1 MRGENPYFPPR
12 HEFEH
17 GPPHRGR
24 WENYEDEYSTKTWKK
39 DYKSEYDSKRS
50 RDLSSQDKRNPEETS
65 PLHGGG
71 GGGQRG
77 VAMDKAAYRA
87 ELTRQMKEKKQN
99 ELKAKL
105 KREMEDSKKEMEV
118 YDPFGK
124 GGCGAPVRDQH
135 GNLVADLKQMR
146 KINQERL
153 NLSTSPSHRPA
164 SGSGGD
170 DQPSNSPRTILTY
183 DKVDQETQKQAGHM
197 TYRDFLRQQVEEKE
211 RKKEEEKRQQ
221 MMEEQRELER
231 LEKERKK
238 LEEDFKRERERE
250 RQREEEAKRKNEQLK
265 REAEEKKRQAALL
278 AEEEQRREAEQER
291 QLAEAKLRALAER
304 MAQPLPPQ
312 RRAYSPPIP
321 TFRNK
326 DNRPPPQ
333 TSVVAQQQSQMV
345 LTAQEEPVFR
355 SSSPPVPAVLKKM
368 AQEQQNQTEIEPKE
382 STAPQIPSRV
392 GTNSPP
398 SLLTQ
403 RQPSSSTLL
412 PSSSE
417 VPHHSPPRGQTQQ
430 PLPTTSAA
438 ATTQPAASATIAT
451 DNQPSDILK
460 QLAAMR
466 MHLQAELVKKDAI
479 QQRSDHAGIFV
490 RARQQRPKIPGPR
503 IARPKD
509 STTLNALNQ
518 FTHLKYT
525 NPSRGDFVS
534 KYPDLPDT
542 ESVLELQQDALLR
555 HQEQQLAS
563 LKVGKERDRGAGA
576 AIIKQ
581 RRHQPLFDGNPLTSD
596 SLNLPLGD
604 KGDPFQL
611 PSTTSQDHMSVSMA
625 TTEGGTKVPDH
636 ARRHRQWGEEGRGQ
650 GGGGTTRV
658 PSPGSQSQFSVT
670 TFDVDSM
677 AMRNDERA
685 RRLDAILNAGTSGN
699 VNHLPRGGGRQHL
712 KNHRQDD
719 PQTILHDFLR
729 KTDHRRGGGSRQSER
744 SLDCET
750 DYQRISSPHS

>member
-1 MRGENPYFPPR
+1 
-12 HEFEH
+12 
-17 GPPHRGR
+17 
-24 WENYEDEYSTKTWKK
+24 
-39 DYKSEYDSKRS
+39 
-50 RDLSSQDKRNPEETS
+50 
-65 PLHGGG
+65 
-71 GGGQRG
+71 
-77 VAMDKAAYRA
+77 MDKASYRA
-87 ELTRQMKEKKQN
+87 ELTRQMKEKKEK

-105 KREMEDSKKEMEV
+105 KREMEDSKKETEV

-164 SGSGGD
+164 SGGAGGNNSE
-170 DQPSNSPRTILTY
+170 QPSDSPRTIFTY
-183 DKVDQETQKQAGHM
+183 DKVDQEAQKQAGHM
-197 TYRDFLRQQVEEKE
+197 TYRDFLRQQVKEKE

-265 REAEEKKRQAALL
+265 HEAEEKKRQAALK

-312 RRAYSPPIP
+312 RRTYSPPIP
-321 TFRNK
+321 TLRNK
-326 DNRPPPQ
+326 DNHQSIHPAP
-333 TSVVAQQQSQMV
+333 VVAQEQSV
-345 LTAQEEPVFR
+345 TVVAQEGPVFR
-355 SSSPPVPAVLKKM
+355 STSPPVPAVLKKM
-368 AQEQQNQTEIEPKE
+368 AQEQQTQAQSEPKE
-382 STAPQIPSRV
+382 GSTAPQIAMRV

-398 SLLTQ
+398 LQTQ

-412 PSSSE
+412 PSTSE
-417 VPHHSPPRGQTQQ
+417 VPHHGPPRSHTQQ
-430 PLPTTSAA
+430 PLPQTSTAAIQPTASAA
-438 ATTQPAASATIAT
+438 TSTG
-451 DNQPSDILK
+451 DQPSDILK

-466 MHLQAELVKKDAI
+466 MHLQSELAKKDAL
-479 QQRSDHAGIFV
+479 QQKSDHARV
-490 RARQQRPKIPGPR
+490 LERARQQKPKMSGPR

-509 STTLNALNQ
+509 SATLNALNQ

-525 NPSRGDFVS
+525 NPSRGDFMN
-534 KYPDLPDT
+534 KYPELPDT

-563 LKVGKERDRGAGA
+563 LKAGKERDRGGGA
-576 AIIKQ
+576 ARMKQ
-581 RRHQPLFDGNPLTSD
+581 RRNHHSLFDGDPLTSD
-596 SLNLPLGD
+596 SLNLPLGE
-604 KGDPFQL
+604 KGDPFQFHSSL
-611 PSTTSQDHMSVSMA
+611 SQGHVTAAMA
-625 TTEGGTKVPDH
+625 TATGGGAKVTGHPPGGG
-636 ARRHRQWGEEGRGQ
+636 RRRQWGDEGRGQ
-650 GGGGTTRV
+650 GGGGGMTSTRV

-685 RRLDAILNAGTSGN
+685 RRLDAILNAGTSGGAS
-699 VNHLPRGGGRQHL
+699 VNHLPQRGGEGQQQRF
-712 KNHRQDD
+712 KNLQD
-719 PQTILHDFLR
+719 PQAILHDFLR
-729 KTDHRRGGGSRQSER
+729 RTDRRGGGSRQSER